1 MSLLCDYGGL
11 FALLLLLLFPVM
23 GTGRWIEILVN
34 LLIRSLIGYRVE
46 FE

>member
-11 FALLLLLLFPVM
+11 FALLLLLLLPVM
-23 GTGRWIEILVN
+23 QTGRWIEILVN
-34 LLIRSLIGYRVE
+34 LLIRSLIEYRVE